1 MQLFCAFP
9 IFVWEL
15 PSYLLFRA
23 ACRDKACFE
32 FSNFLLK
39 HSFWRVC
46 SKKPESFSF
55 DKTFFINAR
64 WVSCWS
70 VCTEMFQYKA
80 SYMEDSF
87 FLEWFFLCRGSE
99 RGYCVIRDYVL
110 LIFVKGENTK
120 LKSANCEWF
129 AGRDTWT
136 VKFFMRYSWFSTNF
150 LRENRVLAENKF
162 YSEARGPS
170 HERFWRSEMT
180 YLRPVI

>member
-1 MQLFCAFP
+1 MPFVHKYVFQVWYTVTVEIVLQRVDSFCAAVLCVPNFC
-9 IFVWEL
+9 L
-15 PSYLLFRA
+15 RASLASYLLFRA

-32 FSNFLLK
+32 FSNVLLK

-46 SKKPESFSF
+46 PKKPESFSL

-129 AGRDTWT
+129 ACRDT
-136 VKFFMRYSWFSTNF
+136 
-150 LRENRVLAENKF
+150 
-162 YSEARGPS
+162 
-170 HERFWRSEMT
+170 
-180 YLRPVI
+180 